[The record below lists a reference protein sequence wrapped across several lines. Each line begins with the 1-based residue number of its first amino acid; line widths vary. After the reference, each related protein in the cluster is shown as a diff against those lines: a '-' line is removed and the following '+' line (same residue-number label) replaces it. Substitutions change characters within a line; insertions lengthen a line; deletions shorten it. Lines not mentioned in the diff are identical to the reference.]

1 MANRFPLI
9 VDPDNLNIKEL
20 PAGDNLDL
28 TGSNIINDLSI
39 ITIPSTTGTLLTNT
53 DIDIIVQS
61 YDANLTTWSSK
72 TAPSG
77 DIVGTTDTQTI
88 TNKTLG
94 ATELSGTLSM
104 ADNIVDQAVLQD
116 YAIQGVAVGNVGAT
130 RTFDLET
137 GNFFS
142 ATLDQASMFTFSN
155 PVASGDFCGFIMEL
169 TNGGAFTITWP
180 ASVDWPGG
188 TPPTLTAA
196 GVDQL
201 VFTTRDGGTT
211 WFGLVAGLD
220 IK

>member
-1 MANRFPLI
+1 MATL
-9 VDPDNLNIKEL
+9 
-20 PAGDNLDL
+20 
-28 TGSNIINDLSI
+28 SSI
-39 ITIPSTTGTLLTNT
+39 ITPSNVSTTTNTQTLTNKTIAFGSNTLT
-53 DIDIIVQS
+53 DVAS
-61 YDANLTTWSSK
+61 TNTS
-72 TAPSG
+72 
-77 DIVGTTDTQTI
+77 QTL

-94 ATELSGTLSM
+94 ATTLSGTLSA
-104 ADNIVDQAVLQD
+104 ADNIVDQPVLQD
-116 YAIQGVAVGNVGAT
+116 YAIQGVAIGNVGAT

-142 ATLDQASMFTFSN
+142 ATLNQSSTFTFSN
-155 PVASGDFCGFIMEL
+155 PAASGDFCGFVMEL

-180 ASVDWPGG
+180 ASVDWTGG
-188 TPPTLTAA
+188 APPTLTAA